1 MCTTRARRL
10 LAPPRPPPSSPAAAT
25 TRTECLRLRRPPTRK
40 RCCRCSV
47 QIHCPSTRPRLRLRQ
62 HRWLCSRRFRRQCG
76 SCRSETDSRLRSSTF
91 CLLLFRCLRRR
102 CPCSHSGTRPFTR
115 STKVLRQLQLRSRSS
130 LACWSRMPSTLP
142 SEVGPN
148 EQTHTHTHTSN
159 SSTLIYFEVYATHT
173 PTLLCNKQRPTTVQ
187 GTPPPITHH
196 RCFHPFLPPTTTWQP
211 HVPLPMLQYHLDRA
225 HFLALQK
232 AAALYKNSRITN
244 RRWCRAQDG
253 GGR

>member
-1 MCTTRARRL
+1 M
-10 LAPPRPPPSSPAAAT
+10 LAPPRPPPSSPAAAM

-62 HRWLCSRRFRRQCG
+62 HRWLCSRRLRRQCG
-76 SCRSETDSRLRSSTF
+76 SCRSETDSRLLSSTF
-91 CLLLFRCLRRR
+91 CLLLFRRLRRR

-142 SEVGPN
+142 SEVGPS

-187 GTPPPITHH
+187 GTQPP
-196 RCFHPFLPPTTTWQP
+196 FHAPSMFPPVLTTDDYLATTCATS
-211 HVPLPMLQYHLDRA
+211 HASVPPRPCTFPRA
-225 HFLALQK
+225 SEGSSFVQK
-232 AAALYKNSRITN
+232 LTNYKQATVSR
-244 RRWCRAQDG
+244 A
-253 GGR
+253 GRGR